1 MFKGLTRS
9 LTLILGIIVAVPYLI
24 VLAVE

>member
-9 LTLILGIIVAVPYLI
+9 LTLIVGIIVAVPYLI